1 MSDIAAQAT
10 PKPARPKVPIAE
22 LLGAKSRG
30 WDAENGI
37 MRMEYEAK
45 PIFENG
51 AGAIQGGIITAM
63 LDNAMSIALLRQ
75 TNFAYGIPTL
85 ELKTSYLRAARSGDA
100 LFGEGWVAHQ
110 GKSIAFLEGRLRDA
124 EGRVVATA
132 SATVKLTPLK
142 QDG

>member
-1 MSDIAAQAT
+1 MSDTAERA
-10 PKPARPKVPIAE
+10 KPARQKVPIAE

-30 WDAENGI
+30 WNAETGI

-45 PIFENG
+45 PEFENG
-51 AGAIQGGIITAM
+51 AGAVQGGIITAM

-75 TNFAYGIPTL
+75 TNFGYGIPTL
-85 ELKTSYLRAARSGDA
+85 ELKTSYFRAARSGDA
-100 LFGEGWVAHQ
+100 LFGEGRVMHQ
-110 GKSIAFLEGRLRDA
+110 GRSIAFLEGKLTDT

-142 QDG
+142 KED